1 MDVEGVSARAGLYCL
16 ITLDVGMLLAGGL
29 ARGGAEYVF
38 RNAGI

>member
-1 MDVEGVSARAGLYCL
+1 MDAEGVSARAGLYCL
-16 ITLDVGMLLAGGL
+16 ITLGFRYVGRGL